1 LTLLDTIDRTGTAAV
16 GAEPVVRS
24 ILIAGRCV
32 RFEFG
37 TEVMADCLTRAFSHL
52 PSCPD
57 VEPALTVVAW
67 DSAGTGSPPPPL
79 PPDPDPGGPMWRR
92 VLVDEPPLHAV
103 AKPGPGTL
111 SVVDRTAARAWYWCA
126 DVADVP
132 IWEQG
137 TPFLH
142 VLHHWLSS
150 SGMQLVHAGAA
161 GVTGGGVLFVGKS
174 GSGKSTSTLACL
186 EAGMQY
192 AGDDYVV
199 VASEPVPTVHAL
211 YSSGKLDPGQM
222 ARFPELASWV
232 VNPEVDDEKHV
243 FFVAD
248 HAPDRVA
255 TSFPLRSVLLPRVT
269 GEPITGLRPASPAA
283 ALAALAPSTI
293 FQMPGAAAD
302 ELAAIAALLRAV
314 PARVLDAGTDLA
326 CLASVVRDL
335 VTVGVR

>member
-1 LTLLDTIDRTGTAAV
+1 MTLLENVERAGAAAV
-16 GAEPVVRS
+16 GSNPVVRS

-37 TEVMADCLTRAFSHL
+37 GEALADCLTRAFAHL
-52 PSCPD
+52 PTCPD
-57 VEPALTVVAW
+57 ASPALTVVAW
-67 DSAGTGSPPPPL
+67 DSTTTGAPGPPL
-79 PPDPDPGGPMWRR
+79 PPDPDPDGPMWRR

-111 SVVDRTAARAWYWCA
+111 SVVDRSSARAWYWCA
-126 DVADVP
+126 DVAAVP
-132 IWEQG
+132 VWEQG

-150 SGMQLVHAGAA
+150 AGMQLVHAGAA
-161 GVTGGGVLFVGKS
+161 GVAGGGVLFVGKS
-174 GSGKSTSTLACL
+174 GSGKSTSTLACV
-186 EAGMQY
+186 EAGMRY

-211 YSSGKLDPGQM
+211 YSSGKLDPNQM
-222 ARFPELASWV
+222 ERFPELASWV

-255 TSFPLRSVLLPRVT
+255 TSFELRAVLLPRVT
-269 GEPITGLRPASPAA
+269 GEPVTGLRPASAAA

-314 PARVLDAGTDLA
+314 PARVLDAGTDLGD
-326 CLASVVRDL
+326 LAAVVTDL
-335 VTVGVR
+335 VMAGAR